1 VRDACTTLIVRA
13 QQDSRGAMGW
23 DIYSSSGRN
32 ECRKIGGRFPFE
44 KCALFIIRA
53 SPQRAAEQ
61 VQGRLLRHLPR
72 SNVILLRSKG
82 RSHLQIEL
90 VNDNRKSIFRLP
102 PLLLTS
108 SNEYETLS
116 EVRKYRVL
124 EFSFLARPFSPT
136 IGRQVLQFLLL
147 THFISQ

>member
-1 VRDACTTLIVRA
+1 MRVSSPTGCDARTTLVVRA

-23 DIYSSSGRN
+23 DVYSSSGRN
-32 ECRKIGGRFPFE
+32 ECRKFGGHFPFE

-61 VQGRLLRHLPR
+61 DQGRLLRHLPR

-90 VNDNRKSIFRLP
+90 LDDNGKSIFRLP

-108 SNEYETLS
+108 INDYETLS
-116 EVRKYRVL
+116 EVRKLLVL
-124 EFSFLARPFSPT
+124 ANRFR
-136 IGRQVLQFLLL
+136 
-147 THFISQ
+147 